1 MRTYLLYTHVF
12 LGNLIRRAF
21 SRKDPSRGYFI
32 VIDGG
37 EGSGKSTVIERLK
50 AKYPQVEFSR
60 EPGGTPY
67 AEEIRKVMLNSEYAK
82 DASGRTI
89 LLLVSAGRSD
99 HMDKKAV
106 PTVLSGRHFI
116 TDRSDST
123 SWGYQIGGQEG
134 GYDLKKLF
142 FSIRRVMY
150 KKVRPDLH
158 IILEVDPAEGARR
171 VASRKGE
178 VNHFDERKH
187 DFHIRVMK
195 AYRVFGKLF
204 PGEVKFANANKS
216 KDEVFAEVDAILA
229 PLLAKSA

>member
-1 MRTYLLYTHVF
+1 MKTGLLYGKIF
-12 LGNLIRRAF
+12 LLNSLRRLLPKK
-21 SRKDPSRGYFI
+21 KDGRGHFI

-37 EGSGKSTVIERLK
+37 EGSGKSTVLERLK
-50 AKYPQVEFSR
+50 AKYPHVEFSR

-67 AEEIRKVMLNSEYAK
+67 AEEIRKVMLNSVHAK
-82 DASGRTI
+82 EASGATI

-106 PTVLSGRHFI
+106 PVILSGRHFI

-134 GYDLKKLF
+134 GYDLKRLF
-142 FSIRRVMY
+142 FALRKVVY
-150 KKVRPDLH
+150 KTVRPDLH
-158 IILEVDPAEGARR
+158 VILEVDPEEGARR

-187 DFHIRVMK
+187 DFHMRVMK
-195 AYRVFGKLF
+195 AYRTFGRLF
-204 PGEVKFANANKS
+204 PGEVVFVDANKS
-216 KDEVFAEVDAILA
+216 KDEVFDAVDSILN
-229 PLLAKSA
+229 PLLSE